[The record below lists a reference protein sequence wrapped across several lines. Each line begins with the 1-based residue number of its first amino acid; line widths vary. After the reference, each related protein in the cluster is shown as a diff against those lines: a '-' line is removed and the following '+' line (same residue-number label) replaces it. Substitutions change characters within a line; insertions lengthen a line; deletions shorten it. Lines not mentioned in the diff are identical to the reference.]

1 MEAEFV
7 QIMDELRLNKQN
19 NSLFEWEIAG
29 LIKDDK
35 TIVPKF
41 GW

>member
-7 QIMDELRLNKQN
+7 QIMDELRLNKHN
-19 NSLFEWEIAG
+19 NSLFEWEIVG

-35 TIVPKF
+35 MIVPKF